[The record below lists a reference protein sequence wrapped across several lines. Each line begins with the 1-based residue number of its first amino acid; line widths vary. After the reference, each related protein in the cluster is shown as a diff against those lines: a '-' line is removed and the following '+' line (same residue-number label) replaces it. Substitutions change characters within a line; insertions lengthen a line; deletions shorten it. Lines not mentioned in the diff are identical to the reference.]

1 MRQGARG
8 VGFSSSPVLSLKLP
22 AWRSKFVVLA
32 LTLMFVAL
40 IGKAFWLQVA
50 TTDFLQ
56 EKGAE
61 RYERVLEMPAMR
73 GKIVDRNGVVV
84 ASSMPVRAIWAIP
97 EDVDQTDKGFVQ
109 LARLLGLPER
119 DLRKKLEDEDRKFV
133 YLKRQVDLDTA
144 DKIAALKLAGVY
156 QRKEFK
162 RYYPEGETLSHVVG
176 FTNVEEAGQEGIEL
190 AQNQT
195 LAGREGSRRVIKDRL
210 GRVIEE
216 SELLRAPLDG
226 ADVALSIDSKI
237 QSATYAALK
246 AAVDENRAA
255 AGAALV
261 VDVQTGEIL
270 ALANLPSYDPNR
282 RSGLRGEQLRN
293 RVITD
298 LFEPGSVMK
307 PVTIALALESGV
319 VRPDSR
325 FQTAPG
331 KLTIGTATIS
341 DSHAHGMLSVAEI
354 IEKSSNVGTAKIALQ
369 MQPKAMWDFYTGLG
383 FGQVPKIGFPGATPG
398 RVRPYANW
406 RPIEQATMSY
416 GYGLSVSL
424 AQIARAYT
432 IFARDGDLLP
442 LSMSKLQVPPQ
453 GVRVISSKT
462 AADVRSML
470 ELATGPGGTAPKAQV
485 VGYRV
490 AGKTGTAR
498 KQLHGHYL
506 EGKYIGSFVGFA
518 PASNP
523 RVIVAVMIDEPAAG
537 KFYGGDVAAP
547 AFSAITGST
556 LRLLNVTPDAPFR
569 QTIIPAE
576 SVPESM

>member
-8 VGFSSSPVLSLKLP
+8 VGFSSSPVLTLKLP
-22 AWRSKFVVLA
+22 AWRSKVVVFA
-32 LTLMFVAL
+32 LTVMFVAL
-40 IGKAFWLQVA
+40 VGKAFWLQVA

-73 GKIVDRNGVVV
+73 GKIFDRAGAVV

-97 EDVDQTDKGFVQ
+97 EDVDLTDKRIAQ
-109 LARLLGLPER
+109 LARLLNVPER
-119 DLRKKLEDEDRKFV
+119 DLRKKLDDDDRKFV
-133 YLKRQVDLDTA
+133 YLKRQVDMDTA
-144 DKIAALKLAGVY
+144 DKIAALKLKGIY
-156 QRKEFK
+156 SRKEFK

-190 AQNQT
+190 ALDPT
-195 LAGREGSRRVIKDRL
+195 LAGRAGSRRVIKDRL

-216 SELLRAPLDG
+216 SELLRAPVDG

-246 AAVDENRAA
+246 AAVDDNKAK
-255 AGAALV
+255 AGAAIV

-270 ALANLPSYDPNR
+270 ALANLPSYDPNQR
-282 RSGLRGEQLRN
+282 ARLQGAQLRN

-307 PVTIALALESGV
+307 PVTIALALESGL
-319 VRPDSR
+319 VRPESK

-331 KLTIGTATIS
+331 RLTIGSATIT
-341 DSHAHGMLSVAEI
+341 DAHEHGLLSVAEI
-354 IEKSSNVGTAKIALQ
+354 IQKSSNVGTAKIALQ
-369 MQPKAMWDFYTGLG
+369 MEPKAMWEFYTGLG

-432 IFARDGDLLP
+432 IFARDGDLVP
-442 LSMSKLQVPPQ
+442 LSMSKLQTPPQ
-453 GVRVISSKT
+453 GVRVISPKT
-462 AADVRSML
+462 AASVRAML
-470 ELATGPGGTAPKAQV
+470 EMAAGPGGTAPKAQV

-498 KQLHGHYL
+498 KQERGHYMD
-506 EGKYIGSFVGFA
+506 GKYIGSFVGFA

-523 RVIVAVMIDEPAAG
+523 RVIVAVMIDEPSGG

-547 AFSAITGST
+547 AYSAITGAA
-556 LRLLNVTPDAPFR
+556 LRLLNITPDAPFR

>member
-32 LTLMFVAL
+32 LTLMFIAL

-97 EDVDQTDKGFVQ
+97 EDVDQTDKNFGQ
-109 LARLLGLPER
+109 LARLLAMPER
-119 DLRKKLEDEDRKFV
+119 DLRKKLENEDRKFV

-216 SELLRAPLDG
+216 SELLRAPMDG

-246 AAVDENRAA
+246 AAVEENKAV

-282 RSGLRGEQLRN
+282 RAGLRGEQLRN
-293 RVITD
+293 RVVTD

-307 PVTIALALESGV
+307 PVTIALALESGL

-354 IEKSSNVGTAKIALQ
+354 IEKSSNIGTAKIALQ
-369 MQPKAMWDFYTGLG
+369 MEPKAMWD
-383 FGQVPKIGFPGATPG
+383 
-398 RVRPYANW
+398 
-406 RPIEQATMSY
+406 
-416 GYGLSVSL
+416 
-424 AQIARAYT
+424 
-432 IFARDGDLLP
+432 
-442 LSMSKLQVPPQ
+442 
-453 GVRVISSKT
+453 
-462 AADVRSML
+462 
-470 ELATGPGGTAPKAQV
+470 
-485 VGYRV
+485 
-490 AGKTGTAR
+490 
-498 KQLHGHYL
+498 
-506 EGKYIGSFVGFA
+506 
-518 PASNP
+518 
-523 RVIVAVMIDEPAAG
+523 
-537 KFYGGDVAAP
+537 
-547 AFSAITGST
+547 
-556 LRLLNVTPDAPFR
+556 
-569 QTIIPAE
+569 
-576 SVPESM
+576 

>member
-1 MRQGARG
+1 M
-8 VGFSSSPVLSLKLP
+8 
-22 AWRSKFVVLA
+22 
-32 LTLMFVAL
+32 
-40 IGKAFWLQVA
+40 
-50 TTDFLQ
+50 
-56 EKGAE
+56 
-61 RYERVLEMPAMR
+61 
-73 GKIVDRNGVVV
+73 
-84 ASSMPVRAIWAIP
+84 
-97 EDVDQTDKGFVQ
+97 
-109 LARLLGLPER
+109 
-119 DLRKKLEDEDRKFV
+119 
-133 YLKRQVDLDTA
+133 
-144 DKIAALKLAGVY
+144 
-156 QRKEFK
+156 
-162 RYYPEGETLSHVVG
+162 SHVVG

-216 SELLRAPLDG
+216 SELLRAPMDG

-246 AAVDENRAA
+246 AAVEENKAV

-282 RSGLRGEQLRN
+282 RAGLRGEQLRN
-293 RVITD
+293 RVVTD

-307 PVTIALALESGV
+307 PVTIALALESGL

-354 IEKSSNVGTAKIALQ
+354 IEKSSNIGTAKIALQ
-369 MQPKAMWDFYTGLG
+369 MEPKAMWDFYTGLG

-442 LSMSKLQVPPQ
+442 LSMSKLQAPPQ
-453 GVRVISSKT
+453 GVRVISPKT
-462 AADVRSML
+462 AAEVRAML
-470 ELATGPGGTAPKAQV
+470 ELATGPGGTAPKSQV

-523 RVIVAVMIDEPAAG
+523 RVIVAVTIDEPSAG
-537 KFYGGDVAAP
+537 KYFGGDVAAP
-547 AFSAITGST
+547 AFSAITGAT
-556 LRLLNVTPDAPFR
+556 LRLMNVAPDAPFR

>member
-1 MRQGARG
+1 M
-8 VGFSSSPVLSLKLP
+8 V
-22 AWRSKFVVLA
+22 
-32 LTLMFVAL
+32 
-40 IGKAFWLQVA
+40 
-50 TTDFLQ
+50 
-56 EKGAE
+56 
-61 RYERVLEMPAMR
+61 
-73 GKIVDRNGVVV
+73 
-84 ASSMPVRAIWAIP
+84 
-97 EDVDQTDKGFVQ
+97 
-109 LARLLGLPER
+109 
-119 DLRKKLEDEDRKFV
+119 
-133 YLKRQVDLDTA
+133 
-144 DKIAALKLAGVY
+144 
-156 QRKEFK
+156 
-162 RYYPEGETLSHVVG
+162 
-176 FTNVEEAGQEGIEL
+176 
-190 AQNQT
+190 
-195 LAGREGSRRVIKDRL
+195 
-210 GRVIEE
+210 
-216 SELLRAPLDG
+216 
-226 ADVALSIDSKI
+226 
-237 QSATYAALK
+237 
-246 AAVDENRAA
+246 
-255 AGAALV
+255 
-261 VDVQTGEIL
+261 
-270 ALANLPSYDPNR
+270 
-282 RSGLRGEQLRN
+282 
-293 RVITD
+293 TD

-307 PVTIALALESGV
+307 PVTIALALESGL

-354 IEKSSNVGTAKIALQ
+354 IEKSSNIGTAKIALQ
-369 MQPKAMWDFYTGLG
+369 MEPKAMWDFYTGLG

-442 LSMSKLQVPPQ
+442 LSMSKLQAPPQ
-453 GVRVISSKT
+453 GVRVISPKT
-462 AADVRSML
+462 AAEVRAML
-470 ELATGPGGTAPKAQV
+470 ELATGPGGTAPKSQV

-523 RVIVAVMIDEPAAG
+523 RVIVAVTIDEPSAG
-537 KFYGGDVAAP
+537 KYFGGDVAAP
-547 AFSAITGST
+547 AFSAITGAT
-556 LRLLNVTPDAPFR
+556 LRLMNVAPDAPFR